1 MSSTSLSSIRGT
13 VLHPDDVDYDG
24 ARAVWNGMVDQRP
37 AVIVRCLDA
46 SDVTQAINYA
56 REIGV
61 GVAIRGGGHNAA
73 GLAVADGALVIDLT
87 MMRNVDVDPERRT
100 ARAEGGATWSD
111 FDRATQAHGL
121 ATTGGAIS
129 STGVAGLTL
138 GGGLGSLMRSY
149 GLTCDN
155 LIAADVVTA
164 DGRLVTT
171 SVDEQPELLW
181 GLRGGG
187 GNFGVVTSFTFQLHQ
202 VGEMLGG
209 LLIYSAEQ
217 ASDVLRFYREF
228 TQSAPDELS
237 LFAGLMTSPEG
248 MPIVGLVVAYN
259 GPIEEGE
266 RVLRPLREFG
276 PPLADQV
283 GPMPY
288 IALQTMLDEAF
299 PPGLQV
305 YWRSHFLRGLPDEA
319 IETMVDRF
327 AQVSSPLSIVLIEHL
342 GGAVAR
348 VARDDTA
355 FDHRDAE
362 YNLAIIAR
370 WPDPAMAETGIAW
383 TRELWTAMQP
393 HSRGVYVNYLGVGES
408 ASRVR
413 EAYGEEK
420 YRRLATLKR
429 EYDPT
434 NLFRF
439 NQNIAPG
446 T

>member
-1 MSSTSLSSIRGT
+1 MSLTSLGSIRGT
-13 VLHPDDVDYDG
+13 VIHPDDADYEH

-37 AVIVRCLDA
+37 AVIVRCLDV
-46 SDVTQAINYA
+46 SDVTQAIKYA

-87 MMRNVDVDPERRT
+87 MMRNVEVDPEKRT

-111 FDRATQAHGL
+111 FDRATQEHGL

-149 GLTCDN
+149 GLSCDN

-209 LLIYSAEQ
+209 MLIHPADR
-217 ASDVLRFYREF
+217 ASEVLRFYREF
-228 TQSAPDELS
+228 TRSAPDELS
-237 LFAGLMTSPEG
+237 VFAGLMTSPEG
-248 MPIVGLVVAYN
+248 MPIVGMVVAYN

-276 PPLADQV
+276 PPLADQIA
-283 GPMPY
+283 PMPY
-288 IALQTMLDEAF
+288 TALQTMLDEAF

-327 AQVSSPLSIVLIEHL
+327 ARVSSPLSIVLIEHL

-348 VARDDTA
+348 VGRDDTA
-355 FDHRDAE
+355 YDHRDAE

-383 TRELWTAMQP
+383 TRELWTSLQP

-420 YRRLATLKR
+420 YRRLAALKR

-446 T
+446 S